1 MDDLAVDSDE
11 EVDYSKMDQVTTTPC
26 MHYCFVQFLIRTNLL
41 LTASLSFSASDAKLA
56 FENTPKQWTTN
67 LSIIISVSDVTTQT
81 WNKSI
86 SFYSFIIY
94 TSWGYLYLWY
104 PTRITIHKLTWIVK
118 RRRRRGANFFCLI
131 KCLVFYNDI
140 IILLLLYEQVLMC
153 LSDAAGGGTAALPLT
168 LLQQIVP
175 FDNPKAFL
183 LFYFWWALCD
193 WTWALIWRRSVSSER
208 TGR

>member
-56 FENTPKQWTTN
+56 FKNTPKQWTTN
-67 LSIIISVSDVTTQT
+67 LSIMISVSDVTTQT

-104 PTRITIHKLTWIVK
+104 PTRITIHKLTWILR

-140 IILLLLYEQVLMC
+140 DNTSPALWTSFNVFEWCCSRGHCCI
-153 LSDAAGGGTAALPLT
+153 AAHSVTADCT
-168 LLQQIVP
+168 
-175 FDNPKAFL
+175 
-183 LFYFWWALCD
+183 FW
-193 WTWALIWRRSVSSER
+193 
-208 TGR
+208 